1 MNQKVLLI
9 EDDAA
14 IVAGVKELLTSES
27 YIFNSES
34 NGEKGFKTAKRNEYD
49 LIILDLILPGMNG
62 IEICRKLRDEGV
74 RTPILMLTSKKDET
88 DKVLGLEIGADDY
101 MTKPFGIKELLA
113 RVKALIRR
121 GSDNFCSNDI
131 FSFDDVT
138 IDFRKHEVTKNNK
151 LLKLSS
157 MEFKILKYMLQ
168 HEGEVI
174 ERNKF
179 LDDVWGYDAFPTTR
193 TIDNFILSLRKK
205 LENDY
210 SDPKHIL
217 TIYSEGYK
225 FIK

>member
-14 IVAGVKELLTSES
+14 IIAGIKEVLTAEFYQFTSES
-27 YIFNSES
+27 D
-34 NGEKGFKTAKRNEYD
+34 GEKGFKTAKRNNFD
-49 LIILDLILPGMNG
+49 LIILDLMLPGMNG
-62 IEICRKLRDEGV
+62 IEICKKLRNEGV

-101 MTKPFGIKELLA
+101 MTKPFSIKELLA

-121 GSDNFCSNDI
+121 GNENFSLNDI
-131 FSFDDVT
+131 LSFDGVT
-138 IDFRKHEVTKNNK
+138 VDFKKHEVTKNNN

-168 HEGEVI
+168 HEGEII

-193 TIDNFILSLRKK
+193 TVDNFILSLRKK
-205 LENDY
+205 LEDDHSN
-210 SDPKHIL
+210 PKHIL
-217 TIYSEGYK
+217 TIHSEGYK